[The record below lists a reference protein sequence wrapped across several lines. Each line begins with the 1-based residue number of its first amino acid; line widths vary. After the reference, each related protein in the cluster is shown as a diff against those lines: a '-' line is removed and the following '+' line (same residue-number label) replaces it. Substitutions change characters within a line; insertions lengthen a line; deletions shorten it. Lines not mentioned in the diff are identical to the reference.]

1 VNQGSE
7 QTRTNY
13 ATLLRPFHLQSI
25 DRSIEMLPGMLQ
37 FPFLIPPTVDH
48 CDNWFVV
55 HSDEGLLAQEEQEL
69 KDKVINKQT
78 HTHTNK

>member
-1 VNQGSE
+1 
-7 QTRTNY
+7 
-13 ATLLRPFHLQSI
+13 
-25 DRSIEMLPGMLQ
+25 MLPGMLQ

-69 KDKVINKQT
+69 KDKVTNKQT
-78 HTHTNK
+78 NK